1 MDRNW
6 NWLLCRGVFAG
17 LLALSANAL
26 TAIADDQEDEA
37 PATPVAAPQQIA
49 DEPLEPFDPEAPRTE
64 EDETAAAARAWYM
77 TGKIHEGRGG
87 ESPDEFEQAA
97 ESYRKSIDL
106 NPRALPAYEALI
118 PVLYARNQK
127 DEAREFALR
136 AAKETEEGFRIV
148 RGLAA
153 VMARGDSL
161 SDSVKLL
168 QDGLALGTLDPQS
181 VTYLLVHRDLGLYLH
196 MSQQHQEAAQSYK
209 IVFDALQPGREPP
222 LTEAEK
228 GSLLGDAGTTY
239 DEFGKTFL
247 EAKLPDLAVKA
258 FDEAAKHREGR
269 PGIHSFNLAL
279 VFRESDKPD
288 EALAELQKYFDA
300 QLQNKGREA
309 YQLLKDL
316 LTDLGRGEELLPK
329 LEELHQADSKNAF
342 LSYFLADEYVAAGQV
357 DKGEEL
363 YSTTLGTSTDPRGLV
378 GLLPVYRQQR
388 EGRKLVEMLGKIYPQ
403 MPEPESEDDLQKLPP
418 DVRALVE
425 RYDSELEALSE
436 DSDALDAMMQAGRD
450 MESASPPE
458 IDLPQAY
465 MLGKV
470 AVQSERTD
478 DVKHFYRL
486 TISMLNN
493 PTLDVYRELGE
504 YLIDQK
510 LYEESA
516 EVFREAADHPA
527 FAQARWIF
535 LYFLT
540 YPLEFDGKTDE
551 ALAVIA
557 EARGSEP
564 DNPQLHFQ
572 EAWIHYHAQNWD
584 RAEALFKEVIAA
596 YKSDPESERLVLNSQ
611 FSLSNLYVQQG
622 DMAQGEAVLEEVLKV
637 APDNAQANND
647 LGYLWA
653 DEGKNLE
660 QAKSMIE
667 KALAA
672 EPENPAYL
680 DSMGWVLYRLEQY
693 EEARKHLEQ
702 ATAQENGEDST
713 IFDHLGDVLDKLGE
727 RDAAVKAWTRALELE
742 KEKAKPDAELVEK
755 LEKLVPQAAASAEGA
770 AP

>member
-1 MDRNW
+1 
-6 NWLLCRGVFAG
+6 
-17 LLALSANAL
+17 
-26 TAIADDQEDEA
+26 
-37 PATPVAAPQQIA
+37 
-49 DEPLEPFDPEAPRTE
+49 
-64 EDETAAAARAWYM
+64 M
-77 TGKIHEGRGG
+77 TGKIHEARGA
-87 ESPDEFEQAA
+87 ENPDEFAKAA
-97 ESYRKSIDL
+97 EAYRKSIEL
-106 NPRALPAYEALI
+106 NPQALAGYEALI
-118 PVLYARNQK
+118 PVLYARNEK
-127 DEAREFALR
+127 EEAREYALR
-136 AAKETEEGFRIV
+136 AASESEAGFRIV

-161 SDSVKLL
+161 ADSVKLL
-168 QDGLALGTLDPQS
+168 EEAQANGSLDSGS

-196 MSQQHQEAAQSYK
+196 MSQRHEDAAKSYQ
-209 IVFDALQPGREPP
+209 IVFEALMAEREPP
-222 LTEAEK
+222 LSDEQRTEI
-228 GSLLGDAGTTY
+228 LGDAGTTY

-279 VFRESDKPD
+279 VFRESGKPE
-288 EALAELQKYFDA
+288 EALSELQKYFDA

-316 LTDLGRGEELLPK
+316 LSDLERSEELIPR
-329 LEELHQADSKNAF
+329 LEALQQVDPRNAF
-342 LSYFLADEYVAAGQV
+342 LAYFLAKEYVAAGEV
-357 DKGEEL
+357 EKGEQL
-363 YSTTLGTSTDPRGLV
+363 YTATLGTSNDPRGLV

-388 EGRKLVEMLGKIYPQ
+388 NGRKLVEMLGKIYPQ

-418 DVRALVE
+418 DVRELVE
-425 RYDSELEALSE
+425 HYQGELKALAE
-436 DSDALDAMMQAGRD
+436 DSGALDSMMQAGRD
-450 MESASPPE
+450 MESAEPAE
-458 IDLPQAY
+458 IDLAQAY

-470 AVQSERTD
+470 AIEAKRTE
-478 DVKHFYRL
+478 DVVHFYKL

-510 LYEESA
+510 QYTQSA

-527 FAQARWIF
+527 FAEARWIF

-557 EARGSEP
+557 EARGSQP

-572 EAWIHYHAQNWD
+572 EAWIHYHAQQWD
-584 RAEALFKEVIAA
+584 KAEALFKEVIDQ
-596 YKSDPESERLVLNSQ
+596 YKSDPDNERLVRNSQ
-611 FSLSNLYVQQG
+611 FSLSNVYVQRG
-622 DMAQGEAVLEEVLKV
+622 DKEEGEKVLEDVLKE
-637 APDNAQANND
+637 APDDPQANND
-647 LGYLWA
+647 LGYLYA
-653 DEGKNLE
+653 DDNKNLDR
-660 QAKSMIE
+660 AKAMIE

-693 EEARKHLEQ
+693 AEARTHLEK
-702 ATAQENGEDST
+702 AIAQENGEDST
-713 IFDHLGDVLDKLGE
+713 IYDHYGDVLEKLGE
-727 RDAAVKAWTRALELE
+727 QKAAVKAWTKALELE
-742 KEKAKPDAELVEK
+742 QEKPKPDEELLQK
-755 LEKLVPQAAASAEGA
+755 LRGLVPEAAASAEEA

>member
-1 MDRNW
+1 MDREW
-6 NWLLCRGVFAG
+6 NWLLGRVVFAV
-17 LLALSANAL
+17 LA
-26 TAIADDQEDEA
+26 TAAWGPIVSADDEHAEPA
-37 PATPVAAPQQIA
+37 PTVPGLQIG
-49 DEPLEPFDPEAPRTE
+49 DEPLETFDPLVPRSEQDKRAT
-64 EDETAAAARAWYM
+64 AARAWYM

-87 ESPDEFEQAA
+87 ESPDEFEKAA
-97 ESYRKSIDL
+97 EAYRKSIDL
-106 NPRALPAYEALI
+106 NPAALSAYEALI

-127 DEAREFALR
+127 DEARQYALR
-136 AAKETEEGFRIV
+136 AGRETEQGFRIV

-168 QDGLALGTLDPQS
+168 QDGLAQGTLDPES
-181 VTYLLVHRDLGLYLH
+181 LTYLLVHRDLGLYLH
-196 MSQQHQEAAQSYK
+196 MSQKHAEAAQSYQ
-209 IVFDALQPGREPP
+209 IVFEALQADRDPP
-222 LTEAEK
+222 LTEQERK
-228 GSLLGDAGTTY
+228 DILGDAGTTY

-258 FDEAAKHREGR
+258 FDEAARHREGR

-279 VFRESDKPD
+279 VFRESDKP
-288 EALAELQKYFDA
+288 EQALAELQKYFDA

-316 LTDLGRGEELLPK
+316 LTDLQRGAELIPR

-342 LSYFLADEYVAAGQV
+342 LSYFLADEYVAAGQIE
-357 DKGEEL
+357 KGKLL
-363 YSTTLGTSTDPRGLV
+363 YTETLGTSNDPRGLV
-378 GLLPVYRQQR
+378 GLLPVYREQNN
-388 EGRKLVEMLGKIYPQ
+388 GRKLVELLGKIYPQ
-403 MPEPESEDDLQKLPP
+403 MPEPEDEEDLQKLPP
-418 DVRALVE
+418 DVRQLVE
-425 RYDSELEALSE
+425 RWEAEVEALSE
-436 DSDALDAMMQAGRD
+436 NSEALDAAMAAGRE

-465 MLGKV
+465 MLGKL
-470 AVQSERTD
+470 AIEAERTE
-478 DVKHFYRL
+478 DVQHFYRL

-510 LYEESA
+510 LYTESA
-516 EVFREAADHPA
+516 EVFREAAEHPA

-535 LYFLT
+535 LYFLS

-557 EARGSEP
+557 EARGSQPE
-564 DNPQLHFQ
+564 NPQLHFQ
-572 EAWIHYHAQNWD
+572 EAWIHYHARNWD
-584 RAEALFKEVIAA
+584 RAEALFQEVIEA
-596 YKSDPESERLVLNSQ
+596 YKSDPDSERLVRTSQ

-622 DMAQGEAVLEEVLKV
+622 DMARGEQVLEEVLKEE
-637 APDNAQANND
+637 PDNIQANND

-660 QAKSMIE
+660 QAKTMIE

-693 EEARKHLEQ
+693 EEARKYLQQ
-702 ATAQENGEDST
+702 ATEQKNGEDST
-713 IFDHLGDVLDKLGE
+713 IYDHLGDALDKLGE
-727 RDAAVKAWTRALELE
+727 KDAAVKAWTKALELE

-755 LEKLVPQAAASAEGA
+755 LEKLVPQAAASVEGA

>member
-6 NWLLCRGVFAG
+6 NWLLCSGVLAG
-17 LLALSANAL
+17 VLGLSAGAL
-26 TAIADDQEDEA
+26 TAVADDQEEA
-37 PATPVAAPQQIA
+37 PAAPVASPRQIA
-49 DEPLEPFDPEAPRTE
+49 DEPLEPFEPLVPRTG
-64 EDETAAAARAWYM
+64 EDDKATAARAWYM
-77 TGKIHEGRGG
+77 AGKIHEGRGG
-87 ESPDEFEQAA
+87 ESPDEFEKAA
-97 ESYRKSIDL
+97 ASYRKSIDL

-127 DEAREFALR
+127 EEARQYALR
-136 AAKETEEGFRIV
+136 AARETEEGFRIV

-161 SDSVKLL
+161 SDSAKLL
-168 QDGLALGTLDPQS
+168 QDGLAQGTLDPQS
-181 VTYLLVHRDLGLYLH
+181 LTYLLVHRDLGLYLH
-196 MSQQHQEAAQSYK
+196 MSQKHAEAAQSYK

-222 LTEAEK
+222 LTETEQ
-228 GSLLGDAGTTY
+228 SSILGDAGTTY

-258 FDEAAKHREGR
+258 FDEAARHREGR

-309 YQLLKDL
+309 YRLLKDL
-316 LTDLGRGEELLPK
+316 LADLGRGEELLPK

-342 LSYFLADEYVAAGQV
+342 LSYFLADEYVAAGEIE
-357 DKGEEL
+357 KGERL
-363 YSTTLGTSTDPRGLV
+363 YTQTLGTSNDPRGMV
-378 GLLPVYRQQR
+378 GLLPVYREQR
-388 EGRKLVEMLGKIYPQ
+388 NGRKLVELLGKLYPQ
-403 MPEPESEDDLQKLPP
+403 MPEPEGDDDLQKLPP
-418 DVRALVE
+418 DVRELVE
-425 RYDSELEALSE
+425 RYGSEVEALTE
-436 DSDALDAMMQAGRD
+436 DSAALDAVMAAGRE
-450 MESASPPE
+450 MESASPPQ

-470 AVQSERTD
+470 AVQSKRTD
-478 DVKHFYRL
+478 DVQHFYRL

-516 EVFREAADHPA
+516 EVFREAAEHPA

-535 LYFLT
+535 LYFLS
-540 YPLEFDGKTDE
+540 YPLEFDGKTAE

-557 EARGSEP
+557 EARGSQPE
-564 DNPQLHFQ
+564 NPQLHFQ

-596 YKSDPESERLVLNSQ
+596 YKSDPDNERLVRNSQ

-622 DMAQGEAVLEEVLKV
+622 DMVQGEAVLEEVLKE
-637 APDNAQANND
+637 APDNPQANND

-653 DEGKNLE
+653 DKGKNLE

-693 EEARKHLEQ
+693 SEARKFLEQ
-702 ATAQENGEDST
+702 ATQQKNGEDST

-727 RDAAVKAWTRALELE
+727 RDAAIKAWTKALELE
-742 KEKAKPDAELVEK
+742 RVKAKPDAEMVEK
-755 LEKLVPQAAASAEGA
+755 LEKLVPQAAASTEGA